1 MLSKRKIIAVVVLM
15 LIVGFGVRLL
25 RVAPTSAI
33 ARSAISR
40 NAVGGIKNGG
50 MTPNGTLDTVGGRIL
65 SLRSFRGTTT
75 MLWFMVAGCA
85 SCVSSV
91 PAVAGHMRT
100 LQSHGVRVVSV
111 DLYGDLPQTPQGR
124 AEFFDF
130 MSSVSKLNNPNSS
143 WIWGLASKSLS
154 YRLDPKGIPDLY
166 YLIGPHGHIRYQNTV
181 PLSTMRQLLQSAKSL
196 AKVST
201 GNA

>member
-1 MLSKRKIIAVVVLM
+1 MSRASSTKVI
-15 LIVGFGVRLL
+15 
-25 RVAPTSAI
+25 PTSSI
-33 ARSAISR
+33 IQ
-40 NAVGGIKNGG
+40 NTVGGLKNGG
-50 MTPNGTLDTVGGRIL
+50 NGPNDTLVSVGGRTL
-65 SLRSFRGTTT
+65 SLGDFHGKTT
-75 MLWFMVAGCA
+75 MLWFIVAGCA

-100 LQSHGVRVVSV
+100 LQSLGIRVVSV
-111 DLYGDLPQTPQGR
+111 DLYGDLPQTAQGR

-166 YLIGPHGHIRYQNTV
+166 YLIGPHGHIRYENTV
-181 PLSTMRQLLQSAKSL
+181 PLSTMHQLLQAAKSL
-196 AKVST
+196 SRVSK
-201 GNA
+201 